1 MMNEDIRLFAT
12 HALSQDTNASAPG
25 LLDGKLEL
33 LKDVKVQLETRLGR
47 CELSISALNALKEGE
62 LLTLDRAPGDPV
74 DIILGG
80 QVVARGSLV
89 VAGDYFGIRVDEVS
103 PITA

>member
-1 MMNEDIRLFAT
+1 MNEDIHLFAT
-12 HALSQDTNASAPG
+12 NALRHDTNTSAPG

-47 CELSISALNALKEGE
+47 SELSISALNSLKEGE
-62 LLTLDRAPGDPV
+62 VLTLDRAPGDLV

-89 VAGDYFGIRVDEVS
+89 VTGDYFGIRVDEVA
-103 PITA
+103 PISA